1 MCIFVQKCAKLCIA
15 DDFFMSD
22 KECSWEYKRLEAS
35 LLEAERAR
43 PNALAFAYCA
53 LNLALFPAERARPN
67 ALAFAYCALNLALFP
82 SERARFELANRF

>member
-1 MCIFVQKCAKLCIA
+1 
-15 DDFFMSD
+15 MSD

-53 LNLALFPAERARPN
+53 LNLALFPAERAR
-67 ALAFAYCALNLALFP
+67 
-82 SERARFELANRF
+82 FELANRF